1 MSFFFTQAQQYPSGR
16 SVTEME
22 VMQFL
27 NRSRRLQPSA
37 ETLIYFRDPGFLR
50 YLLLLPSQ
58 ISLHRELG
66 RLSPR
71 SPAPGAEG

>member
-1 MSFFFTQAQQYPSGR
+1 MSSFFTQAQQYPSGR

-58 ISLHRELG
+58 ISLHRE
-66 RLSPR
+66 PR
-71 SPAPGAEG
+71 ARQSQSSVPSTRC